1 MNKEIDIS
9 QVTLETERL
18 LLRPWKEADLEDFH
32 EYARVD
38 GVGQMAGWMPHGSME
53 ESKMILDHFIE
64 GKKTFAIELAG
75 KVIGSVGVERYN
87 EENFPE
93 LEEQQGRAIG
103 YVLSKDYWGR
113 GIMPEAVK
121 AVIAWLFDE
130 VNLDFILISHYEW
143 NHQSER
149 VIQKCGGKPIK
160 TTVHETR
167 FGTRENTIENIIWNP
182 AGEKSCCT

>member
-75 KVIGSVGVERYN
+75 KVIGSVGVNGTMKRISRN
-87 EENFPE
+87 WRNS
-93 LEEQQGRAIG
+93 RAEPLG
-103 YVLSKDYWGR
+103 MCCPRTTG
-113 GIMPEAVK
+113 A
-121 AVIAWLFDE
+121 E
-130 VNLDFILISHYEW
+130 V
-143 NHQSER
+143 
-149 VIQKCGGKPIK
+149 
-160 TTVHETR
+160 
-167 FGTRENTIENIIWNP
+167 
-182 AGEKSCCT
+182 SCPRL

>member
-75 KVIGSVGVERYN
+75 KVIGSVGVEQYN

-113 GIMPEAVK
+113 GIMPEAV
-121 AVIAWLFDE
+121 
-130 VNLDFILISHYEW
+130 
-143 NHQSER
+143 
-149 VIQKCGGKPIK
+149 
-160 TTVHETR
+160 
-167 FGTRENTIENIIWNP
+167 
-182 AGEKSCCT
+182 